1 MNFRAKR
8 VRRGVAIAATAGAAL
23 TLTGCLGGGSGGGGG
38 GDEADGSVT
47 IWTSMDQPVVEGL
60 EKSLAPKAEE
70 AGIDV
75 KWERVTGIDKLIM
88 TKLNASDKPDIA
100 IVPQPGVVANMVKR
114 DGALPLDDVVD
125 MDTLQDSMLPGV
137 IEAGTVDEGYYGL
150 QVNANVK
157 SIVFYPKKAWEEA
170 GYPTEVASLDELSDL
185 TEQIKSD
192 GGTPWCLGIFSEG
205 SVGWPATDWIED
217 LVARVGGEEF
227 YNDWV
232 AGEAPF
238 TSPEVKE
245 AATWFEDNVLAEGNV
260 LGGRRGVAS
269 TDFGAAGN
277 PMFDDEPG
285 CWMMKQGTFITG
297 FFPDDV
303 QSNLDEEVGVFGFP
317 PMESGGD
324 NYVIGGGD
332 LATMLRDDDDTKQI
346 MQFLSETDTG
356 AEAAKT
362 GAYISPHAD
371 FDANSYPNEI
381 IKTAYTTAV
390 DASAFLFDGSDQM
403 PGEVGA
409 GTFWSEM
416 TSWVSGDTD
425 LDTALQNIDDSW
437 PAS

>member
-1 MNFRAKR
+1 MNFRANR

-38 GDEADGSVT
+38 EDDGTVT
-47 IWTSMDQPVVEGL
+47 IWTSMDQPIVDGM
-60 EKSLAPKAEE
+60 EKSLAAKAEE

-75 KWERVTGIDKLIM
+75 QWERVTGIDKLIM

-114 DGALPLDDVVD
+114 DGALPLDDVLD
-125 MDTLQDSMLPGV
+125 MSSIEDSMLPGI
-137 IEAGTVDEGYYGL
+137 IEAGTVDGQYYGL

-170 GYPTEVASLDELSDL
+170 GYPTPASLDELTEL

-217 LVARVGGEEF
+217 LVARVGGEET
-227 YNDWV
+227 YNGWV
-232 AGEAPF
+232 EGDVKF
-238 TSPEVKE
+238 DSPEVKE
-245 AATWFEDNVLAEGNV
+245 AATWFEDTVLAEGNV

-277 PMFDDEPG
+277 PMFDEEPG

-317 PMESGGD
+317 PMEAGGE
-324 NYVIGGGD
+324 NYVVGGGD
-332 LATMLRDDDDTKQI
+332 LATMLTDGDDTKEVMNMLAESDI
-346 MQFLSETDTG
+346 G

-362 GAYISPHAD
+362 GAYVSPHSD
-371 FDANSYPNEI
+371 FDPAAYPNEI
-381 IKTAYTTAV
+381 ITTAYTTATE
-390 DASAFLFDGSDQM
+390 ASAFLFDGSDQM

-425 LDTALQNIDDSW
+425 LDTALQNIDASW

>member
-1 MNFRAKR
+1 MNFRANR
-8 VRRGVAIAATAGAAL
+8 VRRGVAIVATAGAAL
-23 TLTGCLGGGSGGGGG
+23 TLTGCLGSGSGGGGSE
-38 GDEADGSVT
+38 DDTVT
-47 IWTSMDQPVVEGL
+47 IWTSMDAPIVEGL
-60 EKSLAPKAEE
+60 EKSLGEKADE

-100 IVPQPGVVANMVKR
+100 IVPQPGVVANIVKR
-114 DGALPLDDVVD
+114 GGAQPLDDVVD
-125 MDTLQDSMLPGV
+125 MGALEDSMLPGIV
-137 IEAGTVDEGYYGL
+137 DAGMVDGKYYGL

-157 SIVFYPKKAWEEA
+157 SLVFYPKKAWDAA
-170 GYPTEVASLDELSDL
+170 GYEAPETLDDLQAL

-192 GGTPWCLGIFSEG
+192 GTPPWCLGIFSEG

-217 LVARVGGEEF
+217 LVARVGGEDT
-227 YNDWV
+227 YNGWV
-232 AGEAPF
+232 DGEVKF
-238 TSPEVKE
+238 NSPEVKE
-245 AATWFEDNVLAEGNV
+245 AATWFEDTVLAEGNV

-269 TDFGAAGN
+269 IDFGSAGN
-277 PMFDDEPG
+277 PMFEDKPG
-285 CWMMKQGTFITG
+285 CWMLKQGTFITG

-317 PMESGGD
+317 PMESGGE
-324 NYVIGGGD
+324 NYVVGGGD
-332 LATMLRDDDDTKQI
+332 LATMLSDDDNTKEV
-346 MQFLSETDTG
+346 MKMLAETDVG

-362 GAYISPHAD
+362 GAYISPHQD
-371 FDANSYPNEI
+371 FDPEAYPNEI
-381 IKTAYTTAV
+381 MKTAYTTATE
-390 DASAFLFDGSDQM
+390 ANAFLFDGSDQM

-416 TSWVSGDTD
+416 TAWVTGDTD